1 MMKSVNRLRMSAIMM
16 AAAFLFTG
24 CEKENENTADNRP
37 VKARITSTIDGMAT
51 RAAGTAWAPGDRIGV
66 YADNTE
72 GANFLTNAPYITT
85 AGDGVFTAEG
95 KEFYFQDKGDVQF
108 FAYYPFEG
116 TDGTLP
122 GASGTSSI
130 IRKTITAADQTP
142 NTQPKI
148 DYLYAGRTAAS
159 SAHPNVK
166 FQFNHCMSRIVL
178 KFLPGDGITTL
189 DNIEYTL
196 EGILPEGTFE
206 TYFGRAIADATTPA
220 EPLTMS
226 VSGSAAAELTSALI
240 FFPQKSDGNKTLTL
254 TMRGTEYTAT
264 FKFKENQKNGN
275 VRELAAGYTYT
286 YNVKINN
293 TSMTISPATVNPW
306 EDGGSENIDSTN

>member
-1 MMKSVNRLRMSAIMM
+1 MSAIMM

-24 CEKENENTADNRP
+24 CEKENENTADNQP

-95 KEFYFQDKGDVQF
+95 GEFYFQDKQNVYF
-108 FAYYPFEG
+108 KAYYPFEG
-116 TDGTLP
+116 TDGTAP
-122 GASGTSSI
+122 GTNGI
-130 IRKTITAADQTP
+130 ISKTITAADQAPAAQP
-142 NTQPKI
+142 NI
-148 DYLYAGRTAAS
+148 DYLFAGRTTAN
-159 SAHPNVK
+159 SANPNVQ
-166 FQFNHCMSRIVL
+166 FRFNHCMSRIVL
-178 KFLPGDGITTL
+178 KFLPGDGITAL
-189 DNIEYTL
+189 DDIEYTL
-196 EGILPEGTFE
+196 GGILLAGTFD
-206 TYFGRAIADATTPA
+206 TDNGHAAADDAMAA

-226 VSGSAAAELTSALI
+226 VPGSAAAELTSALI
-240 FFPQKSDGNKTLTL
+240 FFPQQSDDDKTLTL
-254 TMRGTEYTAT
+254 TMRGTTYTAT

-275 VRELAAGYTYT
+275 VRELAAGYSYT

-293 TSMTISPATVNPW
+293 TSMTIEPATVNPW
-306 EDGGSENIDSTN
+306 EEGGSENIESTN

>member
-1 MMKSVNRLRMSAIMM
+1 MKSIRLTGLF
-16 AAAFLFTG
+16 AATAATVILLAG
-24 CEKENENTADNRP
+24 CEKENENTVDNRP

-95 KEFYFQDKGDVQF
+95 GEFYFQDKGNVQF

-116 TDGTLP
+116 TGGTEP
-122 GASGTSSI
+122 GTYGVIS
-130 IRKTITAADQTP
+130 KTITAADQSP
-142 NTQPKI
+142 ATQPKI
-148 DYLYAGRTAAS
+148 DYLYAAQITAN
-159 SAHPNVK
+159 SADPNVK
-166 FQFNHCMSRIVL
+166 FRFDHCMSRIVL
-178 KFLPGDGITTL
+178 NFLPGDGITAL

-196 EGILPEGTFE
+196 DGIVLAGTFD
-206 TYFGRAIADATTPA
+206 TRVGRAAADDATA
-220 EPLTMS
+220 AAPLTMS
-226 VSGSAAAELTSALI
+226 VSGSAALELTSSLI
-240 FFPQKSDGNKTLTL
+240 FFPQQSNEDKTLTL

-306 EDGGSENIDSTN
+306 EDGGSDNINSTN

>member
-1 MMKSVNRLRMSAIMM
+1 MKSIRLTGLFAAT
-16 AAAFLFTG
+16 AAAVILLAG

-130 IRKTITAADQTP
+130 IRKTITAADQAP
-142 NTQPKI
+142 AAQPKI
-148 DYLYAGRTAAS
+148 DYLFAGRTAAS

-189 DNIEYTL
+189 DDIEYTL

-240 FFPQKSDGNKTLTL
+240 FFPQKSNDDKTLTL